1 MELHKAIQQIIK
13 AHGKNT
19 LQEPRLLNMLN
30 DYQAYKANPACK
42 FFVSSLFNEGVIALL
57 MSYGQWNTQCN
68 QLVNQ
73 VSKTTGF
80 QVSLV
85 SLVLKSFAFGL
96 GWLKESDIFNTPN
109 NPNPP
114 KPKPT
119 PPAPQ
124 SPPTRA
130 RNADDLERMVQINSN
145 VLSLTGVRLSG
156 FSFEFLKYP
165 DNAYYKINCEME
177 RIGKAIKADYYYI
190 VIALYDL
197 TGRVRLSDDLF
208 CGEKIPS
215 FETISNTYSIN
226 KSVDP
231 TKLSKIIVYAKTE

>member
-13 AHGKNT
+13 AHGLST
-19 LQEPRLLNMLN
+19 LQEPRLLSMLN

-42 FFVSSLFNEGVIALL
+42 FVVSSLFNEGVIALL
-57 MSYGQWNTQCN
+57 LNYGAWNTQCE
-68 QLVNQ
+68 QLVYQ

-80 QVSLV
+80 QVNLV

-96 GWLKESDIFNTPN
+96 GWIKESDITSAPNTP
-109 NPNPP
+109 PNRPAP
-114 KPKPT
+114 NR
-119 PPAPQ
+119 PAPQ

-130 RNADDLERMVQINSN
+130 RNADDLAKMVQINSN

-156 FSFEFLKYP
+156 FSFEYQKFP
-165 DNAYYKINCEME
+165 DNAYYQINCEME
-177 RIGKAIKADYYYI
+177 RIGKAVKADYYEI

-197 TGRVRLSDDLF
+197 TGRVRLSDSLF
-208 CGEKIPS
+208 YGEKIPS
-215 FETISNTYSIN
+215 FETLSNTYSIN

-231 TKLSKIIVYAKTE
+231 TKISKILVYARTE